1 MGKNFILINDN
12 KNVGQVKK
20 SFKDA
25 GFEAWLHDKHIDSN
39 CKLKDVYAKEE
50 VEVVVVEEIE
60 EEEKKV
66 SDLLAEMEDNLNDD
80 DWSDELKS
88 AFADSYK
95 EDVLLDCLERGT
107 DEEKAKALKL
117 LDDFEEVADTK
128 RKADEAQAAADTK
141 RKADEAQAAAD
152 TKRKADEALAAADT
166 KRKADEALATAKKT
180 MESVK
185 KYFTWKGYIEFWK
198 SIFKIRN

>member
-141 RKADEAQAAAD
+141 RKADEA
-152 TKRKADEALAAADT
+152 LAAADT